1 MKYDL
6 RFSFKLRGKFPVDA
20 EAKIK
25 EWLKELR
32 KILEKGI
39 KEEEIQ
45 EISQVKK
52 WEIIP
57 ISNNEDEFDLTVT
70 SGRVLPP
77 HHALLRMRKFFSE
90 KFGKEYR
97 LGISGVEIKSY
108 KIEVDIPNRPAKEFT
123 LPFVKSIKFSENT
136 AKLILDK
143 DIPIDFIEK
152 GTIDR
157 IVKLVKNK
165 ILEEIIR
172 GKDEHHM
179 VIWETEQKKPIVN
192 ENPTDLMITDG
203 WIQRTSYRNQWIFG
217 PAISALTEALKQI
230 MIDEIYNPLG
240 FKNMIFPKLVPW
252 EVWKRSG
259 HLSGI
264 YQGGFE
270 PYFICTPKTADPE
283 YWEEIADYFRIT
295 LEVEPEK
302 IMEKLRPPI
311 GGLSFAQCPP
321 FWSYLQGKTIA
332 DDSFPIFVYDWS
344 GPTYRYESGAAHGF
358 ERVDELHRI
367 ETLYI
372 GFPEQI
378 KKVAQ
383 DLRVLFRKVI
393 GNILDLEF
401 REAWVTPWWSSQE
414 GKGEA
419 EEEKDI
425 AELPIFNQIGTID
438 MEIYTPYRG
447 TRQESNWLETQNISI
462 LGNKYAKG
470 FTVKSQS
477 GNELWSGC
485 GGGSFERYIS
495 AFVAQKGT
503 NPEFWPKKLLKYID
517 KLPTGPKFL

>member
-6 RFSFKLRGKFPVDA
+6 KFSFKLRGKCPTS
-20 EAKIK
+20 AKTNIDK
-25 EWLKELR
+25 WLIELKEMV
-32 KILEKGI
+32 EKGI
-39 KEEEIQ
+39 KEDDKK
-45 EISQVKK
+45 EISRVKK
-52 WEIIP
+52 WEIVP
-57 ISNNEDEFDLTVT
+57 ISNEEDEFVLTVQG
-70 SGRVLPP
+70 GRVLPP
-77 HHALLRMRKFFSE
+77 HHALLRMRKFFGE
-90 KFGKEYR
+90 KFGREFR

-108 KIEVDIPNRPAKEFT
+108 KIEVDIPNKPQKEFS
-123 LPFVKSIKFSENT
+123 LPFVKTIKFTDKT
-136 AKLILDK
+136 AKLVLEK

-157 IVKLVKNK
+157 IVKLVRNK

-172 GKDEHHM
+172 GKDEHHL
-179 VIWETEQKKPIVN
+179 VIWSNDQKKMI
-192 ENPTDLMITDG
+192 EDRNPTDIMIDNG
-203 WIQRTSYRNQWIFG
+203 WIQRTNYRNQWIFG
-217 PAISALTEALKQI
+217 PATSALTEAMKQL
-230 MIDEIYNPLG
+230 MVDEIYKPLG
-240 FKNMIFPKLVPW
+240 FNNMIFPKLVPW

-270 PYFICTPKTADPE
+270 PYFVCTPKTADSE

-295 LEVEPEK
+295 LEIEPEK

-321 FWSYLQGKTIA
+321 FWAYLQGKTIA

-372 GFPEQI
+372 GFPDQI

-383 DLRVLFRKVI
+383 DLRLAFRKVI
-393 GNILDLEF
+393 DEFLELEF

-414 GKGEA
+414 GKGES
-419 EEEKDI
+419 EETKVV
-425 AELPIFNQIGTID
+425 ELPQFDQIGTID
-438 MEIYTPYRG
+438 MEIYMPYRG
-447 TRQESNWLETQNISI
+447 KRKESEWLETQNISI
-462 LGNKYAKG
+462 LGDKYTKG

-477 GNELWSGC
+477 GKELWSGC

-503 NPEFWPKKLLKYID
+503 HPDNWPKKLLKYID
-517 KLPTGPKFL
+517 KLPSAPKFL